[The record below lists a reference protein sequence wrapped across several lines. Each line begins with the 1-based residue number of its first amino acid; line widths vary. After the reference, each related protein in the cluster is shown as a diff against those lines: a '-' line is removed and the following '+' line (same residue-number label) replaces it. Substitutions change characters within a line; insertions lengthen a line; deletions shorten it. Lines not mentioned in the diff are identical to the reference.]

1 MRSYILLI
9 SFLLLSS
16 FPPSFSGDVLCRT
29 CGQTLFDSHSHL
41 TGTVL
46 HGPRVADV
54 EAEPLLGEGG
64 ALHELRKTGPHAGTV
79 KIATFDSPH
88 EIADGGVAVVDGQS
102 IKVPIFGGFSQ
113 RLSSCSRCETP
124 LGWHFTRKSV
134 GVEGEGTTVTVSVK
148 PLASPSVSVAVV
160 TDSSS
165 PCGPQCALLAKSGP
179 YPFSEEAVRD
189 RLVPVLRAI
198 SRAPRGSIGKESGC
212 LVFPKGWWTY
222 RYCPDVGVDQFHV
235 DALPDGLKEIRWSM
249 GEAEHHETLADGT
262 SAPLQ
267 GHTSATVSSTP
278 PLRVHKQQHHLAN
291 HY

>member
-1 MRSYILLI
+1 MRSYILI
-9 SFLLLSS
+9 SFLLLCL
-16 FPPSFSGDVLCRT
+16 FHPSFCGDVLCRT

-41 TGTVL
+41 SGTIL

-54 EAEPLLGEGG
+54 ESEPLLGEGG
-64 ALHELRKTGPHAGTV
+64 ALHELRKTGVHAGTV

-88 EIADGGVAVVDGQS
+88 EIVDGGVAVVVGQS

-113 RLSSCSRCETP
+113 RLASCSRCETP
-124 LGWHFTRKSV
+124 LGWHFMRKSAE
-134 GVEGEGTTVTVSVK
+134 GKGEGEGAVSVSVSVK
-148 PLASPSVSVAVV
+148 PMPSPTVSVAVV
-160 TDSSS
+160 ADSLT
-165 PCGPQCALLAKSGP
+165 LLAKSGP
-179 YPFSEEAVRD
+179 YPFSEDAVRD

-212 LVFPKGWWTY
+212 LVLPRGWWTY

-235 DALPDGLKEIRWSM
+235 DALPDGGLKEIRWSM

-267 GHTSATVSSTP
+267 GHTIATVSSSF
-278 PLRVHKQQHHLAN
+278 
-291 HY
+291 